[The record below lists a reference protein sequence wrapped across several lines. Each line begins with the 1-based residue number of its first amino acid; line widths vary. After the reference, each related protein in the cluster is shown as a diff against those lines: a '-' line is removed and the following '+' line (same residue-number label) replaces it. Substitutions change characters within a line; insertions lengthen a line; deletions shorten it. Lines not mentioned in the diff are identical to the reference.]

1 MAAAHFRIGAAAERP
16 GWSGCRLDALEHEQA
31 MERLYTGVGM
41 AEIGG
46 LDGLAGEPSRTVV
59 AG

>member
-1 MAAAHFRIGAAAERP
+1 
-16 GWSGCRLDALEHEQA
+16 

-41 AEIGG
+41 TEIGG